1 MTVCAVVYGIT
12 SECGRQ
18 NNFIRDCG
26 QKVVSIEYVF
36 TGIESACH
44 VMSCH
49 VMSCQL
55 LTYSVGVGSVL
66 SRCDGEGKGKGEE
79 KEHNCQFDE
88 ATNTTSIKI
97 TMFEWNTPYPIL

>member
-36 TGIESACH
+36 TGIDSAC
-44 VMSCH
+44 
-49 VMSCQL
+49 QL
-55 LTYSVGVGSVL
+55 FTYSVGVGSVL